1 MKTKLWI
8 AAVGLLAAS
17 AHADTTT
24 VVTQRTTTS
33 PEVTVTVN
41 QQRVAFHG
49 AGPVVMGGG
58 AVFVPLRGVFEQL
71 GGQIQWEAAS
81 QVITGARPGHQF
93 RIRIGSDQALVD
105 GSQRTLTMA
114 PQVIGTTT
122 YVPLRFASEAL
133 GATVDW
139 QPSTHTVLI
148 TTAPNEAVV
157 KKTTTTTTTT
167 TIKKH

>member
-8 AAVGLLAAS
+8 AAAGLLATA

-24 VVTQRTTTS
+24 VVTQKTTS
-33 PEVTVTVN
+33 TPAVTVTVN
-41 QQRVAFHG
+41 QQRVAFAG
-49 AGPVVMGGG
+49 AGPIIAEGGS
-58 AVFVPLRGVFEQL
+58 VFVPLRGVFEQL
-71 GGQIQWEAAS
+71 GGQIQWEPAS
-81 QVITGARPGHQF
+81 QVVTGARPGHQF

-105 GSQRTLTMA
+105 GTQRTLTVA
-114 PQVIGTTT
+114 PRVIGKTT

-148 TTAPNEAVV
+148 TSAPTEAVV